1 LKSAKSKLMVS
12 TLMLPR
18 PSTVISL
25 QTYPGDVAQVGV
37 LDASAV
43 GLHANQLL
51 ARDERASVREP
62 VMAQPL
68 LPPPRPMASLFPLGS
83 TATISLV
90 PQLENQRR
98 SPCHRGDSPQ
108 AETAQE
114 DPGRSWPVRNVR
126 NWGKPG
132 SPLR

>member
-62 VMAQPL
+62 VMANRCSHRRAPW
-68 LPPPRPMASLFPLGS
+68 PRCSHLGS